1 LRENDGSHIVRLPGW
16 RLQPESLI
24 ELQDFPHSTWIVGNR
39 EAIENHD
46 LACPLAMHASR
57 SNQNGKAGIAI
68 SKTEVT

>member
-16 RLQPESLI
+16 ATSAESLI
-24 ELQDFPHSTWIVGNR
+24 ELHNFPHSTWIVGNR
-39 EAIENHD
+39 EAIDNHD